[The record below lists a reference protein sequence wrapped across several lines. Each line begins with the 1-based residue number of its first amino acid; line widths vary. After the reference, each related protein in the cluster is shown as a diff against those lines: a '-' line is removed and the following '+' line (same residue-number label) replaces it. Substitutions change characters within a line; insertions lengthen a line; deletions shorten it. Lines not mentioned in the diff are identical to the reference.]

1 MVLSVL
7 SYITH
12 LCRLTEQQGYV
23 FVCAIFVYSC
33 SRFRATRGRWGV
45 WSECVMRIHLYSI
58 RQCACSQVFPL
69 QLCCSIALF
78 RDSSTKPAQP
88 HCWVIWLW
96 MFAAA
101 PVKAPVSL
109 ASFYLCARPVQT
121 RQIDEASSSET
132 VNPRVSVVQYVQRRE
147 VKKERARGT
156 SPPLVGS
163 HGCVRAHY
171 VRSASLWQLW
181 VKEGGS
187 GSC

>member
-1 MVLSVL
+1 
-7 SYITH
+7 
-12 LCRLTEQQGYV
+12 
-23 FVCAIFVYSC
+23 
-33 SRFRATRGRWGV
+33 
-45 WSECVMRIHLYSI
+45 
-58 RQCACSQVFPL
+58 
-69 QLCCSIALF
+69 
-78 RDSSTKPAQP
+78 
-88 HCWVIWLW
+88 

-171 VRSASLWQLW
+171 VRSASLWQL
-181 VKEGGS
+181 
-187 GSC
+187 